1 MELTYAELSS
11 PGPVRENNED
21 FVGYWQPQSQ
31 EERRSLGSLAALADG
46 VGGMDRGEVASRLA
60 VETSLA
66 TFRAAQGDQS
76 PQSLMTQMFNAA
88 NLAVYDKGM
97 ENHGKSRMGTTLCLA
112 ILRNDEVVVG
122 NVGDSRVYLVR
133 KGEIR
138 QLSTDHSYVGMQQ
151 KFGLISEQ
159 DAKTS
164 EHRSVL
170 TRCVGQDPVIRV
182 DVEQTTVFKGDRVV
196 LCSDGL
202 YAHVAD
208 GEIAEIVMRLSPA
221 QACRQLVALA
231 ESRGT
236 DDNLSI
242 QVVNITEVEKMSYYR
257 GVPMFHEAPPEKTG
271 YDLQPGQ
278 TLDDRFFITETI
290 SRSGM
295 ATIFKATDL
304 LTKKEV
310 ALKVPFMEFESDPGF
325 YSRFEREEEIGLL
338 LNHPYILK
346 FYPVEQRSRPYIVTE
361 YVRGYTLAHL
371 LNSVRPMPEKDAVK
385 LASRMCDALAHMHQH
400 GVIHRDLKPQNIMIC
415 FDGTIRVLDF
425 GIAKSAEGRRLTFA
439 GFTPAVGTPDYMAP
453 EQVRGKRGDEQ
464 TDIYSLGAMLYEMVA
479 GATPFSSE
487 NENMF
492 VIMNA
497 RVTGD
502 PVAPRKRNPELSE
515 QVEEIVLHAME
526 REPKKRYPSAA
537 AMKEDL
543 DNPVEVHMTGRC
555 HHLKS
560 PSPWKQAGNRK
571 NLWMALGGVAGAAIL
586 ILLIMLMIHRGA
598 QGPNQASPNP
608 APPAPAAPLKAK
620 VGHKNK

>member
-21 FVGYWQPQSQ
+21 FVGYWQPQTQ
-31 EERRSLGSLAALADG
+31 EEKRSLGSLAALADG

-66 TFRAAQGDQS
+66 VFREAKGDQS

-182 DVEQTTVFKGDRVV
+182 DLEQATVFKGDRLV

-242 QVVNITEVEKMSYYR
+242 QVINITEVEKMSYYR

-304 LTKKEV
+304 LTKTDV

-338 LNHPYILK
+338 LSHPYILK
-346 FYPVEQRSRPYIVTE
+346 FYPVEHRSRPYIVTE

-371 LNSVRPMPEKDAVK
+371 LNSVRPMPEKDAIK

-453 EQVRGKRGDEQ
+453 EQVKGKRGDEQ
-464 TDIYSLGAMLYEMVA
+464 TDIYSMGAMLYEMVA

-502 PVAPRKRNPELSE
+502 PVAPRKRNPALSE

-526 REPKKRYPSAA
+526 REPKKRYASAA

-543 DNPVEVHMTGRC
+543 DNPGEVQMTGRC

-571 NLWMALGGVAGAAIL
+571 NLWVALGVAAGITIL
-586 ILLIMLMIHRGA
+586 VVLIMLMIHRGA
-598 QGPNQASPNP
+598 AGQNQVSPTP
-608 APPAPAAPLKAK
+608 APTPPPPVKAR

>member
-21 FVGYWQPQSQ
+21 FVGFWQPQTQ
-31 EERRSLGSLAALADG
+31 EEKRSLGALAALADG

-60 VETSLA
+60 VETSIA
-66 TFRAAQGDQS
+66 VFREAKGEQT
-76 PQSLMTQMFNAA
+76 PQQLLTQMFNAA

-97 ENHGKSRMGTTLCLA
+97 ENHGKSRMATTLCLA
-112 ILRNDEVVVG
+112 IMRNDEIVVG

-170 TRCVGQDPVIRV
+170 TRSVGQDPVIRV
-182 DVEQTTVFKGDRVV
+182 DLEQTTAFKGDRVV

-257 GVPMFHEAPPEKTG
+257 GLPMFHEAPPEATG
-271 YDLQPGQ
+271 SDLQPGK

-295 ATIFKATDL
+295 ATIYKATDL
-304 LTKKEV
+304 LTKTDV

-346 FYPVEQRSRPYIVTE
+346 FHPVEYRSRPYIVTE

-371 LNSVRPMPEKDAVK
+371 LNSVRPMPEKDAIK

-415 FDGTIRVLDF
+415 FDGTIRILDF

-453 EQVRGKRGDEQ
+453 EQVKGKRGDEQ

-479 GATPFSSE
+479 GAPPFASE

-502 PVAPRKRNPELSE
+502 PVAPRKRNPDLSE
-515 QVEEIVLHAME
+515 QVEEIILHAME
-526 REPKKRYPSAA
+526 REPKKRYRSAA

-543 DNPVEVHMTGRC
+543 DNPGEVQMTGRC

-571 NLWMALGGVAGAAIL
+571 NLWIALGVAAGVTILVLL
-586 ILLIMLMIHRGA
+586 ILLIMHRGA
-598 QGPNQASPNP
+598 AGPNQRVSPDP
-608 APPAPAAPLKAK
+608 APPLKGRA
-620 VGHKNK
+620 GHVNK

>member
-11 PGPVRENNED
+11 PGPVRDNNED
-21 FVGYWQPQSQ
+21 FVGFWQPQTL
-31 EERRSLGSLAALADG
+31 EEKRSVGTLAALADG

-60 VETSLA
+60 VETSLS
-66 TFRAAQGDQS
+66 TFREAKGDES
-76 PQSLMTQMFNAA
+76 PQQLLTRMFNAA
-88 NLAVYDKGM
+88 NLAVFDKGM
-97 ENHGKSRMGTTLCLA
+97 ENHGKSRMATTLCLA
-112 ILRNDEVVVG
+112 ILRNDEIVVG

-170 TRCVGQDPVIRV
+170 TRSVGQDPVIRV
-182 DVEQTTVFKGDRVV
+182 DVEHVTAFKGDRLV

-242 QVVNITEVEKMSYYR
+242 QVISISDVEKMSYYR
-257 GVPMFHEAPPEKTG
+257 GVPMYHEPPPEPTG

-295 ATIFKATDL
+295 ATIFRATDL
-304 LTKKEV
+304 LTNQDV

-346 FYPVEQRSRPYIVTE
+346 FIPVEYRSRPYIVTE

-385 LASRMCDALAHMHQH
+385 LASRMCDALSHMHQH

-415 FDGTIRVLDF
+415 FDGTIRILDF

-453 EQVRGKRGDEQ
+453 EQVKGKRGDEQ

-479 GATPFSSE
+479 GEPPFASE

-502 PVAPRKRNPELSE
+502 PIAPRKRNRELSE

-526 REPKKRYPSAA
+526 REPKKRYATAA

-543 DNPVEVHMTGRC
+543 DNPAEVQMTGRC
-555 HHLKS
+555 HHLKA
-560 PSPWKQAGNRK
+560 PSPWKQGGGK
-571 NLWMALGGVAGAAIL
+571 KGLWIALGVTVGVAIFVLL
-586 ILLIMLMIHRGA
+586 ILLILHRGTA
-598 QGPNQASPNP
+598 
-608 APPAPAAPLKAK
+608 
-620 VGHKNK
+620 H